1 MRVLDDDIKI
11 EELRLLFDRE
21 NSRKQ
26 NLENKASYFLGCIS
40 IVMTLICTFAKS
52 ITLNNLIFTC
62 YGWGFVTYFL
72 VTIGFCI
79 SIFSPKDYY
88 HPFDLND
95 YDKLEKS
102 FKEYDYSF
110 KKKLHDQYFVS
121 VYMNHGI
128 NDELIIKLKNAIIY
142 FVLFLFCFCLMEV
155 ML

>member
-1 MRVLDDDIKI
+1 MDDIKL

-26 NLENKASYFLGCIS
+26 SLENKASYFLGCIS
-40 IVMTLICTFAKS
+40 IVMTLICTFSNS
-52 ITLNNLIFTC
+52 ITLDNLIFTC

-88 HPFDLND
+88 HPFDLED
-95 YDKLEKS
+95 SEKLEKS
-102 FKEYDYSF
+102 FNEYEYSF
-110 KKKLHDQYFVS
+110 KKKLNDQYLVS
-121 VYMNHGI
+121 VYMNHSI
-128 NDELIIKLKNAIIY
+128 NDELVIKLKNAIIY
-142 FVLFLFCFCLMEV
+142 FILFLFCFFLMEV